1 LANVSLAKNCA
12 NLILK
17 TKLDNLKKETQSKE
31 KNPLFEMTSIF
42 LNNIISILVEKSL
55 NSFDY
60 LFNGQMIREE
70 QAQASYENYIIENIE
85 KPSRSTMKNGENSSN
100 NESSKSMQ
108 KSPEEK
114 KIVKRRKQMIQMD
127 LHNIFCKLFSI

>member
-1 LANVSLAKNCA
+1 
-12 NLILK
+12 
-17 TKLDNLKKETQSKE
+17 
-31 KNPLFEMTSIF
+31 MTSIF

-70 QAQASYENYIIENIE
+70 QAQASYESFNIENIE

-100 NESSKSMQ
+100 NESSKNMQ
-108 KSPEEK
+108 DSPEEK
-114 KIVKRRKQMIQMD
+114 KILKRRKQMIQMD
-127 LHNIFCKLFSI
+127 LHNIFCKLYSI

>member
-1 LANVSLAKNCA
+1 
-12 NLILK
+12 
-17 TKLDNLKKETQSKE
+17 
-31 KNPLFEMTSIF
+31 MTSIF

-70 QAQASYENYIIENIE
+70 QAQASYENFNIESIE

-100 NESSKSMQ
+100 NESSKNMQ
-108 KSPEEK
+108 NSPEEK
-114 KIVKRRKQMIQMD
+114 KILKRRKQMIQMD
-127 LHNIFCKLFSI
+127 LHNIFCKLYSI